1 MRKAFDA
8 QLKLDVPNLDH
19 IEFDPASR
27 HELEPI
33 LMALKHIY
41 ESPKTLQA
49 ILKLIAKDVAGD
61 KNVQRG
67 CPGLDYWEIL
77 VLAAARLGCDLDYDA
92 LADLATNHK
101 KLRLILGR
109 GDWDDQKRYPYNT
122 IRDNLVKIRPETYQA
137 ISDLIVAEGHRLKPQ
152 AIEKVR
158 GDSVVVQTNIHYP
171 TDANLILDGVRKVLS
186 LSAHLG
192 QLFSDTTWQNW
203 RTLFRPAKKLYRQIQ
218 KIAAT
223 QKLSKDEKTAK
234 FKPPYQKLIAEAN
247 DLTQKALKFKKNLKL
262 KQLPDKVAKRRAK
275 KLKADL
281 NYFISATQYVAW
293 LAERRVLHGE
303 TIKHDE
309 KLHSL
314 FEPHTQLINR
324 GKFPFP
330 IEFGHPVFF
339 VEDQIGFIVDYQV
352 MKNSL
357 TDEKVSVPLLKDLQ
371 KRHQNK
377 IKVVSLDK
385 GSWTPE
391 NFKEL
396 QESFEVVCLP
406 KKGRLTEEAKLRE
419 RTPAFR
425 QARRWHP
432 GVESAIHAL
441 VSGNGLAVCRDK
453 GETGYDRYVALGVL
467 GRNLH
472 TLGKI
477 LFHQAR
483 DDRKRLRRAA

>member
-8 QLKLDVPNLDH
+8 QLKLEVPNLEH
-19 IEFDPASR
+19 IEFNPASR

-49 ILKLIAKDVAGD
+49 ILKPIAEDIGGH
-61 KNVQRG
+61 KNVARG

-77 VLAAARLGCDLDYDA
+77 VLAAVRLGCNLDYDA

-109 GDWDDQKRYPYNT
+109 GDWDDGKRYPYNT
-122 IRDNLVKIRPETYQA
+122 VRDNLVKVRPQTYRT
-137 ISDLIVAEGHRLKPQ
+137 ISNLIVAEGHRLKPQ

-171 TDANLILDGVRKVLS
+171 TDANLILDGLRKTLS
-186 LSAHLG
+186 LSAQFG
-192 QLFSDTTWQNW
+192 ALFSVSTWQNW
-203 RTLFRPAKKLYRQIQ
+203 RTLLRPAKKLYRKIQ
-218 KIAAT
+218 KIAANR
-223 QKLSKDEKTAK
+223 KLSKVEKAEK
-234 FKPPYQKLIAEAN
+234 FKMPYQKLIVEVTEI
-247 DLTQKALKFKKNLKL
+247 TQKALKFKKNLKL
-262 KQLPDKVAKRRAK
+262 KDLPDKAAKRRAK
-275 KLKADL
+275 KLKAEL
-281 NYFISATQYVAW
+281 KYFIDATRYVAW
-293 LAERRVLHGE
+293 LAERRVIQGE
-303 TIKHDE
+303 TIAHNE
-309 KLHSL
+309 KIFSL

-352 MKNSL
+352 MKNGL
-357 TDEKVSVPLLKDLQ
+357 TDEKVSVPLLKNLQ
-371 KRHQNK
+371 KRHNNK
-377 IKVVSLDK
+377 IKVASLDRA
-385 GSWTPE
+385 SWTPD

-396 QESFEVVCLP
+396 KKVFDVVCLP
-406 KKGRLTEEAKLRE
+406 KKGYRTGEAKLRE
-419 RTPAFR
+419 RASAFR

-432 GVESAIHAL
+432 GIESAIHAL
-441 VSGNGLAVCRDK
+441 VFGNGLVVCRDK

-483 DDRKRLRRAA
+483 DDRKQFRRAA